1 MNHSFQTCCVLAEAL
16 MVGSSVPDSFPD
28 GEKVNKID
36 QYAGL
41 RDGIKNAAGERCG
54 GVEKVMD
61 DRSSFISFLI
71 YNVQPGCPD

>member
-41 RDGIKNAAGERCG
+41 RDGI
-54 GVEKVMD
+54 
-61 DRSSFISFLI
+61 
-71 YNVQPGCPD
+71 